1 MDETNLKINGKWMY
15 LHRAVDSN
23 GDTID
28 FWLSRNRD
36 KKAAKKFFRKALRS
50 PHNSNPRVITTDKYA
65 ATESTIKNEIRLARF
80 KDTKHQN
87 PSI

>member
-36 KKAAKKFFRKALRS
+36 KKAAKKFF
-50 PHNSNPRVITTDKYA
+50 
-65 ATESTIKNEIRLARF
+65 
-80 KDTKHQN
+80 
-87 PSI
+87 